1 MQAPPTPSCIG
12 PMQPEPLT
20 SLTPAQRPKSHSCA
34 AMLATKC
41 QSMSSLLDKLTSVF
55 SVTVVGVV
63 FFVGMSSFALVVTG
77 PTSTGPSS
85 VEHVPA
91 PTSTLMTART
101 TTNAATTPANA
112 TPPMTATVA
121 LPRSLRRRLMIG

>member
-1 MQAPPTPSCIG
+1 
-12 PMQPEPLT
+12 
-20 SLTPAQRPKSHSCA
+20 
-34 AMLATKC
+34 
-41 QSMSSLLDKLTSVF
+41 MSSLLDKLTSVF
-55 SVTVVGVV
+55 SVMIDGVV
-63 FFVGMSSFALVVTG
+63 FFVGMSSFALAVTG

-85 VEHVPA
+85 VEQVPV

-121 LPRSLRRRLMIG
+121 LPRSLRRRLIIG